1 MASDSPHSRARA
13 RPRGSAEST
22 EPATA
27 RILLPA
33 LLLALAGCHQR
44 TCDTDLIPGHCDG
57 SLTRP
62 DLSYR
67 VADAA
72 RLDIDGDGLDEIVA
86 IDGQRAALAVHWPT
100 RDLTVRPLDRLPQA
114 IAAGDFD
121 GDGATELALAGGS
134 STAFDL
140 LRLTADGDPA
150 VFDHLD
156 AGAGVR
162 DLGAGDLDGDGVDE
176 LISADGDDGTASL
189 FRGGQRSRTTLAAG
203 HTPVALVLGDLD
215 GDGLLD
221 LAARGATPQIW
232 LHPGAPAG
240 ALAPPVVLDTL
251 PTLPNAHPSDGP
263 SVLHSIGVGIVPPEA
278 DIPGALL
285 VPEAGELS
293 AWRVTPDRAIDGRS
307 ALSRAIGPIDALLDG
322 GGGDLLAGG
331 PLLAAPLE
339 LRRGRVPIE
348 TSRTAGDLAASRPAL
363 GDFDGDGAI
372 DLALYEKDDAL
383 GSALVILPG
392 DGAGAF
398 TEPARPGLPGYDDL
412 IAADLDGD
420 GADELLTSDHD
431 GLALVTVADGLAL
444 SATAIAGIPFGAR
457 IEGVLHGDDGRD
469 RLLVQHGFTTGASLL
484 TLDADGT
491 ITTIEPLTPPASTTS
506 KTTIAD
512 LDDDGDDDLIVI
524 AHDADIHL
532 TTLQTVLRTD
542 GRFEA
547 GPVHDL
553 GALTGWDFPPP
564 LVTVGDLD
572 GDGAPELIA
581 VGPRDVA
588 RIHDPSSPTLD
599 LDLDRD
605 LLPEGIPGAR
615 SGAAVGDHDR
625 DGDDDLVFERGSE
638 TLLLSTDDG
647 ALVGPAEVLPLPYA
661 TRRFFRDLD
670 GDGALDLVTISDH
683 AASTLTLQS
692 GVAPHLPATDS
703 IPMVWS
709 RLQVG
714 DLDGDRIDDLL
725 IAGEGRVTLV
735 RHPRD
740 PAPRVDSVGVGL
752 YESVGGVVVDLDR
765 DGRDEYLAGT
775 IVIRLEGDRLRARPL
790 DVDGDPLLGPQAAGD
805 LDGDG
810 LVDLIVIGW
819 DGWAIAFGA
828 GSERFEAPRP
838 AALDTSSL
846 HAVVDLDR
854 DGLDDLVV
862 VERGDIT
869 VRWSLPGRH
878 SVTTRHAADEAL
890 VRPDRRI
897 LLTRTGPRIDEVPVH
912 GRTFGAPRRVAED
925 PRLDGA
931 ELLDAGDLDGDGHRD
946 LITYSPIATLAWLAR
961 GDALMLAGE
970 VPVIVTPALAVGDF
984 DGDGRG
990 DLVNAFPDPWI
1001 NWGDWR

>member
-1 MASDSPHSRARA
+1 M
-13 RPRGSAEST
+13 
-22 EPATA
+22 
-27 RILLPA
+27 
-33 LLLALAGCHQR
+33 
-44 TCDTDLIPGHCDG
+44 
-57 SLTRP
+57 
-62 DLSYR
+62 
-67 VADAA
+67 
-72 RLDIDGDGLDEIVA
+72 
-86 IDGQRAALAVHWPT
+86 
-100 RDLTVRPLDRLPQA
+100 
-114 IAAGDFD
+114 
-121 GDGATELALAGGS
+121 
-134 STAFDL
+134 
-140 LRLTADGDPA
+140 
-150 VFDHLD
+150 
-156 AGAGVR
+156 
-162 DLGAGDLDGDGVDE
+162 
-176 LISADGDDGTASL
+176 
-189 FRGGQRSRTTLAAG
+189 
-203 HTPVALVLGDLD
+203 
-215 GDGLLD
+215 
-221 LAARGATPQIW
+221 
-232 LHPGAPAG
+232 
-240 ALAPPVVLDTL
+240 
-251 PTLPNAHPSDGP
+251 
-263 SVLHSIGVGIVPPEA
+263 
-278 DIPGALL
+278 
-285 VPEAGELS
+285 
-293 AWRVTPDRAIDGRS
+293 
-307 ALSRAIGPIDALLDG
+307 
-322 GGGDLLAGG
+322 
-331 PLLAAPLE
+331 
-339 LRRGRVPIE
+339 
-348 TSRTAGDLAASRPAL
+348 
-363 GDFDGDGAI
+363 
-372 DLALYEKDDAL
+372 
-383 GSALVILPG
+383 
-392 DGAGAF
+392 
-398 TEPARPGLPGYDDL
+398 
-412 IAADLDGD
+412 
-420 GADELLTSDHD
+420 
-431 GLALVTVADGLAL
+431 
-444 SATAIAGIPFGAR
+444 
-457 IEGVLHGDDGRD
+457 
-469 RLLVQHGFTTGASLL
+469 
-484 TLDADGT
+484 
-491 ITTIEPLTPPASTTS
+491 
-506 KTTIAD
+506 
-512 LDDDGDDDLIVI
+512 
-524 AHDADIHL
+524 
-532 TTLQTVLRTD
+532 LRTD

-588 RIHDPSSPTLD
+588 RIHDPSSPTPT

-615 SGAAVGDHDR
+615 SGAAVGDLDR

-638 TLLLSTDDG
+638 VLVVVTDDG

-670 GDGALDLVTISDH
+670 GDGALDLVTINDH
-683 AASTLTLQS
+683 AASTLALQS

-703 IPMVWS
+703 VPMVWS

-775 IVIRLEGDRLRARPL
+775 IVIRLEGDPLRARPL

-869 VRWSLPGRH
+869 VRWSLPGRR
-878 SVTTRHAADEAL
+878 STTTRHAADEAL
-890 VRPDRRI
+890 IRPDRRI

-925 PRLDGA
+925 PRLDSA

-946 LITYSPIATLAWLAR
+946 LLTSSPIATLAWLAR

-990 DLVNAFPDPWI
+990 DLVDAFPDPWI